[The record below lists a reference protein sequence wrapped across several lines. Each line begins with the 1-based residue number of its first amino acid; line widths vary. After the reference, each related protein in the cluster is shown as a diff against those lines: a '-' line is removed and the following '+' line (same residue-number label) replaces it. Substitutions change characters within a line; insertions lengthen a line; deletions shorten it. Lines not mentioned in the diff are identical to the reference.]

1 MATHRPTHQSIHA
14 GKPFASGSGQKL
26 TLRGQLGV
34 WSVMHVVR
42 FSGAWSRPIAAA
54 PLVHDTTVGVPM
66 SPGTWN
72 SWSGELN
79 TDRMRT

>member
-1 MATHRPTHQSIHA
+1 
-14 GKPFASGSGQKL
+14 
-26 TLRGQLGV
+26 
-34 WSVMHVVR
+34 MHVVR
-42 FSGAWSRPIAAA
+42 FSDAWSRPIAAA